1 MSVAL
6 TGLNCL
12 LYFTCWKMHFYIYYS
27 ANNGIVPEVL
37 LMTDEPTP
45 LQYTYCIIVVH
56 KSDFHYVLSYR
67 VNGSYIRVVRRSG
80 CAVALLEYYSVV
92 ILGMPIYNV
101 TVCFGDMSS

>member
-27 ANNGIVPEVL
+27 ANNGILPKVL

-45 LQYTYCIIVVH
+45 LQYTYCIIFVH
-56 KSDFHYVLSYR
+56 KSDFHYVLLYK
-67 VNGSYIRVVRRSG
+67 VNGSYIRVVRRYG
-80 CAVALLEYYSVV
+80 LHLEPELLWEALWYRWQLQSQN
-92 ILGMPIYNV
+92 I
-101 TVCFGDMSS
+101 